1 MDTTYDKEFTCDI
14 CGDKFASATE
24 LDEHVKTH
32 RRPASGMENEN
43 RGDIGAAGLPTSPM
57 P

>member
-43 RGDIGAAGLPTSPM
+43 RGDIGAAGLPTSPI